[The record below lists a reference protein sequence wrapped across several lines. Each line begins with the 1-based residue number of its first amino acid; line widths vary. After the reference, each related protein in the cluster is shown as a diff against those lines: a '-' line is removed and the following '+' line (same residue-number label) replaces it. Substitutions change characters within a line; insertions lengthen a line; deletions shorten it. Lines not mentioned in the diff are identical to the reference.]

1 MNGTPR
7 ALNRVLIF
15 LFGLLVL
22 AAGAL
27 LVLLATVP
35 AVASWW
41 HTWAP
46 SAAESVGVVF
56 EGSRV
61 PGTRVSWLWLLLT
74 VAAVV
79 VILLMVWWVAQQGKG
94 RGDLVAATG
103 PDGGAG
109 PGGEFL
115 PEEVPGSVSIAAAA
129 VDQAVRGALAARKDV
144 LGSSVVAV
152 DFEGR
157 TALRIRLVARQG
169 ADPAAIVEA
178 VGGLVGR
185 LGRVVGVSVPVLL
198 HITSGARTRFS
209 RAERVR

>member
-15 LFGLLVL
+15 LFGLLILSV
-22 AAGAL
+22 GAL
-27 LVLLATVP
+27 LVLLAAVP

-41 HTWAP
+41 HGWAP
-46 SAAESVGVVF
+46 SAAESAGTVF
-56 EGSRV
+56 VGSRV
-61 PGTRVSWLWLLLT
+61 PGTTVSWLWLLLAA
-74 VAAVV
+74 AAVV
-79 VILLMVWWVAQQGKG
+79 VVLLMVWWVAQQGKG
-94 RGDLVAATG
+94 RSDVVAATG
-103 PDGGAG
+103 PEGGAG
-109 PGGEFL
+109 PDGEFL
-115 PEEVPGSVSIAAAA
+115 PGEARGRVSIAAAA
-129 VDQAVRGALAARKDV
+129 VEQAVRAALAPRKDV

-169 ADPAAIVEA
+169 ADPAAIAQDVER
-178 VGGLVGR
+178 LVDCLR
-185 LGRVVGVSVPVLL
+185 QVVGVSVPVLL